1 MENVGTNE
9 KTKKKAPR
17 PKYNLWQ
24 VTAYMLGV
32 AWKGKHWSVFTVGIS
47 LALVTAGKTITELLF
62 APAVIGKLEQNA
74 PLGSLLVTICGF
86 AGLLLVLSFLFKY
99 LDNLALF
106 GKLQVRMDIMRFS
119 ALKRSMTS
127 YPNLLDKKFLDL
139 SAKVGRAVSTNSE
152 SVESFWASWEDILTN
167 LFGFAVYL
175 LLLSG
180 LNGWLCLLVC
190 ATSVVSYLA
199 SKRINEWGYRHRE
212 EEADCMKQI
221 NYVQK
226 IATDRQYG
234 KDIRIFGLR
243 EWVEGLWEDALR
255 LYHGFLVRRE
265 KAYLW
270 ANIIDLAL
278 LLVRNGAAYAYL
290 IWLTLTQGLSVAQFL
305 LYFGAATGF
314 AQWVGGILEKFAK
327 LRKQCLDISTVREF
341 LEYPEPFR
349 FEDGTPL
356 EKRLDIPYELRL
368 EHVSYRYPGAEK
380 NTIDGMDLT
389 IHPGEN
395 LAIVG
400 LNGAGKTTL
409 VKLLCGFLDPTEGRV
424 LLNGQDIR
432 QYDRRDYY
440 KLFAA
445 VFQDFSVLSATVAEN
460 VAQTR
465 TGIDEARVR
474 VCLEQAGLTEKVRS
488 LPKGLETQVGRDVYE
503 DGIELSGGQ
512 TQRLML
518 ARALYKNAPVLV
530 LDEPTAALDPI
541 AEDDIYQK
549 YNEMTKGRTS
559 LFISHRLASTRFCD
573 RILYLKDGR
582 VAEEGTH
589 EQLLKQGGG
598 YAQLFEVQS
607 QYYREGKAV

>member
-1 MENVGTNE
+1 MGKNR
-9 KTKKKAPR
+9 K
-17 PKYNLWQ
+17 PKYSVWQ
-24 VTAYMLGV
+24 NTAYMLGV
-32 AWKGKHWSVFTVGIS
+32 AWQGKHWSVFTVGLS
-47 LALVTAGKTITELLF
+47 LALVTAGKTVAELLF
-62 APAVIGKLEQNA
+62 APAVMQVLEQGA
-74 PLGSLLVTICGF
+74 PLGKLLVTIGGF
-86 AGLLLVLSFLFKY
+86 AVLLVALTFLHKY
-99 LDNLALF
+99 LDDLDLF
-106 GKLQVRMDIMRFS
+106 GKLQVRMDILDFCAR
-119 ALKRSMTS
+119 KRASTS
-127 YPNLLDKKFLDL
+127 YPNLLDKNFLDL
-139 SAKVGRAVSTNSE
+139 SAKAERAGSTNNE
-152 SVESFWASWEDILTN
+152 SVEAFWVSAEDILTN

-175 LLLSG
+175 LLLSE

-190 ATSVVSYLA
+190 ATSVLSYLA

-212 EEADCMKQI
+212 EEAACMKQI

-243 EWVEGLWEDALR
+243 EWVEGLWEDAMR
-255 LYHGFLVRRE
+255 LYHSFLVRRE

-270 ANIIDLAL
+270 ANVIDLGL

-460 VAQTR
+460 ITQTR

-474 VCLEQAGLTEKVRS
+474 VCLEEAGLTEKVRS

-518 ARALYKNAPVLV
+518 ARALYKDAPVLV

>member
-1 MENVGTNE
+1 MGKNQ
-9 KTKKKAPR
+9 K
-17 PKYNLWQ
+17 PKYNVWQ
-24 VTAYMLGV
+24 NTAYMLGV
-32 AWKGKHWSVFTVGIS
+32 AWRGKHWSVFTVGLS
-47 LALVTAGKTITELLF
+47 LALVTAGKTIAELLF
-62 APAVIGKLEQNA
+62 APAVMQVLEQGA
-74 PLGSLLVTICGF
+74 PLGKLLVTIGGF
-86 AGLLLVLSFLFKY
+86 AVLLVALTFLHKY
-99 LDNLALF
+99 LDDLDLF
-106 GKLQVRMDIMRFS
+106 GKLQVRMDILDFCAR
-119 ALKRSMTS
+119 KRASTS
-127 YPNLLDKKFLDL
+127 YPNLLDKNFLDL
-139 SAKVGRAVSTNSE
+139 SAKAERAGSTNNE
-152 SVESFWASWEDILTN
+152 SVEAFWVSLLDILTN

-212 EEADCMKQI
+212 EEAGCMKQI

-243 EWVEGLWEDALR
+243 EWVEGLWEDAMR

-368 EHVSYRYPGAEK
+368 EHVSYCYPGAEK

>member
-1 MENVGTNE
+1 MEMETGTNE
-9 KTKKKAPR
+9 TKRK

-24 VTAYMLGV
+24 MTAYMVGV
-32 AWKGKHWSVFTVGIS
+32 AWRGKHWSVFTVGLS
-47 LALVTAGKTITELLF
+47 LALVTAGKTIAELLF
-62 APAVIGKLEQNA
+62 APAVLRVLEQHA
-74 PLGSLLVTICGF
+74 PLGRLAALIGGFAVLLV
-86 AGLLLVLSFLFKY
+86 VLTFLQSY
-99 LDNLALF
+99 LDELNLF
-106 GKLQVRMDIMRFS
+106 GKMWTRVDILDFS
-119 ALKRSMTS
+119 ARKRASTS
-127 YPNLLDKKFLDL
+127 YPNLLDKRFLDL
-139 SAKVGRAVSTNSE
+139 SAKADRAGSRNSE
-152 SVESFWASWEDILTN
+152 SIEAFWVSWEDILTN
-167 LFGFAVYL
+167 LFGFGAYL
-175 LLLSG
+175 VLLSG
-180 LNGWLCLLVC
+180 LNVWLCLLVC
-190 ATSVVSYLA
+190 VTSVVSYLA
-199 SKRINEWGYRHRE
+199 AKRINEWGYRHRE
-212 EEADCMKQI
+212 EEAGYVKQLA
-221 NYVQK
+221 YVQK

-243 EWVEGLWEDALR
+243 EWVEELWAATMQ

-265 KAYLW
+265 TAYLW

-290 IWLTLTQGLSVAQFL
+290 IGLTLERGLPVSQFL

-314 AQWVGGILEKFAK
+314 AQWISGLLEKFST
-327 LRKQCLDISTVREF
+327 LHKQCLDLSTVREF

-349 FEDGTPL
+349 FADGKPL
-356 EKRLDIPYELRL
+356 EKRLDVPYELRL
-368 EHVSYRYPGAEK
+368 EGVSYRYPGAEK
-380 NTIDGMDLT
+380 NTINKLDLT
-389 IHPGEN
+389 VRPGEN

-460 VAQTR
+460 VAQNR
-465 TGIDEARVR
+465 TGIDKARVWQ
-474 VCLEQAGLTEKVRS
+474 CLEEAGLTEKIRS
-488 LPKGLETQVGRDVYE
+488 LPMGLETQIGREVYE

-518 ARALYKNAPVLV
+518 ARALYKNAPILL

-541 AEDDIYQK
+541 AENDIYQK
-549 YNEMTKGRTS
+549 YNEMTHGKTS

-573 RILYLKDGR
+573 RILYLKDGKI
-582 VAEEGTH
+582 AEEGTH
-589 EQLLKQGGG
+589 EELLKLGGG
-598 YAQLFEVQS
+598 YAGLFEVQS
-607 QYYREGKAV
+607 QYYREEDEA

>member
-1 MENVGTNE
+1 MGKNQ
-9 KTKKKAPR
+9 K
-17 PKYNLWQ
+17 PKYNVWQ
-24 VTAYMLGV
+24 NTAYMLRV
-32 AWKGKHWSVFTVGIS
+32 AWRGKHWSVFTVGLS
-47 LALVTAGKTITELLF
+47 LALVTAGKTIAELLF
-62 APAVIGKLEQNA
+62 APAVMQVLEQGA
-74 PLGSLLVTICGF
+74 PLGKLLVIIGGF
-86 AGLLLVLSFLFKY
+86 AVLLVALTFLHKY
-99 LDNLALF
+99 LDDLDLF
-106 GKLQVRMDIMRFS
+106 GKLQVRMDILDFCAR
-119 ALKRSMTS
+119 KRASTS
-127 YPNLLDKKFLDL
+127 YPNLLDKNFLDL
-139 SAKVGRAVSTNSE
+139 SAKAERAGSTNNE
-152 SVESFWASWEDILTN
+152 SVEAFWVSLLDILTN

-212 EEADCMKQI
+212 EEAGCMKQI

-243 EWVEGLWEDALR
+243 EWVEGLWEDAMR

-445 VFQDFSVLSATVAEN
+445 VFQDFSVLSATMAEN

-465 TGIDEARVR
+465 TGMDEARVR
-474 VCLEQAGLTEKVRS
+474 VCLEEAGLTEKVRS

-503 DGIELSGGQ
+503 NGIELSGGQ

-589 EQLLKQGGG
+589 EQLIKQGGG